1 MHLCEGHIHIFLS
14 RAGGRVRSQPAVCAS
29 QCCSAHILGGPSW
42 RFGAPIPTSAFYLPR
57 ALPADNVRTHA
68 AAAQKEGE
76 RKRTT
81 LSLSL
86 THTHI
91 LTRRQNDWAFSSK
104 AAAERQQQ
112 LKART
117 TELSG
122 DIEEIFISGTKY
134 DDGCDRMAGDGCKG
148 VSSVCLGVFRRVR
161 ASTYHSLQTRCGLAQ
176 AGMARPFENSFTQQ
190 MNAYTAPQL

>member
-1 MHLCEGHIHIFLS
+1 VQAAVYDRSLRSAQVSAAQRISWED
-14 RAGGRVRSQPAVCAS
+14 RAGASVHPSPLLLFICPARCRLTTCGRTR
-29 QCCSAHILGGPSW
+29 
-42 RFGAPIPTSAFYLPR
+42 PR
-57 ALPADNVRTHA
+57 HRKREP
-68 AAAQKEGE
+68 EGE
-76 RKRTT
+76 RKRKT

-86 THTHI
+86 SLSHT

-104 AAAERQQQ
+104 AAAGRQQQ

-122 DIEEIFISGTKY
+122 DIEEIFKSGTKY

>member
-42 RFGAPIPTSAFYLPR
+42 RFGAPIPTSVFYLPR

-68 AAAQKEGE
+68 AAAQKERAEGE
-76 RKRTT
+76 RKRKT
-81 LSLSL
+81 LSL
-86 THTHI
+86 THTHTHT

-104 AAAERQQQ
+104 AAAGRQQQ

-122 DIEEIFISGTKY
+122 DIEEIFKSGTKY
-134 DDGCDRMAGDGCKG
+134 DDGCDRMAGEGCKG
-148 VSSVCLGVFRRVR
+148 VSSVPLSV
-161 ASTYHSLQTRCGLAQ
+161 
-176 AGMARPFENSFTQQ
+176 P
-190 MNAYTAPQL
+190 